1 MDVLGNLKKVIS
13 FVFRAGNFSITFK
26 GSDVT
31 PPTKDITINVR
42 DGDASQNLV
51 SDSSI
56 DILTNKTIDSA
67 NNTITIDADVATV
80 SNIEDDN
87 IKAGGV
93 GTVSIADDAVT
104 NDKIATD
111 AVNAD
116 SIANNA
122 IDTAAIQNSAV
133 TDAKITDVDSAKATY
148 DNTTSGL
155 TATNTQAAIDEVKG
169 QVDDNET
176 ALSDHLLD
184 AVDAHDASAIS
195 FDPSENSLTATELQ
209 GVGEQI
215 AGRLDTAETNI
226 SGNDTDINNLQNDKA
241 DKSTAIN
248 TTGSLT
254 GGGDLSTTRTL
265 DVADGGIDTTE
276 LADDSVTKE
285 KINPDVAGVG
295 LGQNVDGS
303 LEVNVDDSTIETNVD
318 TLRVKSSGITANELA
333 DDSVDAAAIQTDAV
347 TTAKILNSNVT
358 GDKIAANAIT
368 VAKIA
373 DGAISDA
380 KVNDVGANKITGSFP
395 EFYLDSGST
404 AIVANVITLPADASH
419 FTVTGGG
426 PLNNITSVGSL
437 TDRYFQLQN
446 TSGGAISITNGSG
459 IITGTGANLTWEDE
473 ATLIFYNNGTDNV
486 ICGGSGSGTGG
497 GIATVFV
504 THSTIPATLEVDKR
518 YLVDIS
524 GGNATASMPASSAL
538 NDGKV
543 IEVWPVN
550 NPGGGTVTLNA
561 AASHNFNDPD
571 LGSDSQYILDV
582 GSAEFVIRDTG
593 DLYEVRDAYWSA
605 GFDLQEASETQSGI
619 VSTGTQTF
627 AGNKSFSNNVKVGDG
642 TNLPVNATPSV
653 DNSHL
658 TIDGAGYSGFVT
670 LDSSGMKIGHNSGS
684 RNLAFSVNE
693 SESAVIDGT
702 GNWTF
707 ANNVTISNFLITER
721 GPELTI
727 SSGTI
732 TPTHGIH
739 AIDTE
744 GDAATDNLD
753 TIDTTGISQGTRLI
767 LFIANPSRIVTF
779 KDNIGNLRLA
789 GDFAP
794 TSVNSLLELI
804 FVSGVWRELSRS
816 NN

>member
-1 MDVLGNLKKVIS
+1 MDILGNLQKVIS
-13 FVFRAGNFSITFK
+13 FVFRAGKST
-26 GSDVT
+26 VT
-31 PPTKDITINVR
+31 IQGAADLKSQDPGKDIVINVR
-42 DGDASQNLV
+42 DGALDQNLV
-51 SDSSI
+51 TDSSI
-56 DILTNKTIDSA
+56 DTLTNKTIDSA
-67 NNTITIDADVATV
+67 SNTITIDADLATV
-80 SNIEDDN
+80 SNIDDDN
-87 IKAGGV
+87 IRAGGV
-93 GTVSIADDAVT
+93 GTVSMADDAVT

-116 SIANNA
+116 SIADNA
-122 IDTAAIQNSAV
+122 IDTAAIQNGAV
-133 TDAKITDVDSAKATY
+133 TDAKITAVDSTKATY
-148 DNTTSGL
+148 SNVSSGL
-155 TATNTQAAIDEVKG
+155 VATNVQAAIDEVEG
-169 QVDDNET
+169 RVDASET

-184 AVDAHDASAIS
+184 AIDAHDASAIS
-195 FDPSENSLTATELQ
+195 FDPSSNSLTATELQ
-209 GVGEQI
+209 TLGAEI
-215 AGRLDTAETNI
+215 ATRLDTADTNI
-226 SGNDTDINNLQNDKA
+226 SNNDTDITNLQNDKA

-254 GGGDLSTTRTL
+254 GGGDLSTSRTL

-333 DDSVDAAAIQTDAV
+333 NDSVDAAAIQTDAV
-347 TTAKILNSNVT
+347 TTDKILNSNVT
-358 GDKIAANAIT
+358 GDKIASNAIT

-605 GFDLQEASETQSGI
+605 GFDINFEGPGTIPLGSIIPVVDAYSNVTVPASGVVDSRGFQYCDGAALSGESLLGTGLSGNTPNLTDGRFLRGSTVSGTTGGNSSI
-619 VSTGTQTF
+619 SLSVNNIPAHTHTMNHGHADTFSTGVNSVNHTH
-627 AGNKSFSNNVKVGDG
+627 NIVFSRVGINSGGGGTTYEVLLGRSVYPALNTRTETTNTVSATHTHAINGSVTDFTGSTDSTGSGTAFSIEPQYLNVK
-642 TNLPVNATPSV
+642 
-653 DNSHL
+653 
-658 TIDGAGYSGFVT
+658 Y
-670 LDSSGMKIGHNSGS
+670 
-684 RNLAFSVNE
+684 
-693 SESAVIDGT
+693 
-702 GNWTF
+702 
-707 ANNVTISNFLITER
+707 LIR
-721 GPELTI
+721 
-727 SSGTI
+727 
-732 TPTHGIH
+732 
-739 AIDTE
+739 
-744 GDAATDNLD
+744 
-753 TIDTTGISQGTRLI
+753 
-767 LFIANPSRIVTF
+767 V
-779 KDNIGNLRLA
+779 K
-789 GDFAP
+789 
-794 TSVNSLLELI
+794 
-804 FVSGVWRELSRS
+804 
-816 NN
+816 